1 MVIPASASARL
12 KPWSTTMKLDT
23 TIAFVTGANRG
34 IGLSLVQALV
44 QGKVKKVYAAARE
57 LTALQALAKAHPT
70 VVPVKL
76 DITDAEQLRA
86 AVAQAGDVTLL
97 INNAGVLSSGSLL
110 DTPVSAIAQD
120 FAVNTM
126 GTLAVTRAFAPTL
139 QRSADGAVVNLLTVV
154 SLASMPALGGYSA
167 SKAASWSMTQG
178 LRSELG
184 KKGVKVHAV
193 FAGPIDTE
201 MSKDITL
208 PKTSPQE
215 TAAAI
220 LEGVKAGTLDIFPD
234 PMSKQISAAWEKSPA
249 EVARMFANM

>member
-1 MVIPASASARL
+1 
-12 KPWSTTMKLDT
+12 MK
-23 TIAFVTGANRG
+23 IENSVAFVTGANRG
-34 IGLSLVQALV
+34 IGLSLVHALV
-44 QGKVKKVYAAARE
+44 QGKAKKVYAAARD
-57 LTALQALAKAHPT
+57 LTSLQALAKAHPS
-70 VVPVKL
+70 VVPVQL
-76 DITDAEQLRA
+76 DITHAEQLTA
-86 AVAQAGDVTLL
+86 AVAKAADVTLL

-110 DTPVSAIAQD
+110 ETPVGAIAQD

-126 GTLAVTRAFAPTL
+126 GTLAVTRAFAPAL
-139 QRSADGAVVNLLTVV
+139 ARGADSAVVNLLTVV

-184 KKGVKVHAV
+184 KKGVKVFAV

-208 PKTSPQE
+208 PKTSPQA

-220 LEGVKAGTLDIFPD
+220 LQGIEAGSLDIFPD
-234 PMSKQISAAWEKSPA
+234 PMSQQVSAAWEKSPA
-249 EVARMFANM
+249 EVAKMFANM